1 MKEKHLEIFEKQLV
15 KIKEDYNKIINDKEN
30 KDDKLEELKKI
41 IDKCNI
47 IEEYN
52 IEYLKELNS
61 VEDENN
67 FIQNLK
73 KYEGS
78 ISSKL
83 INENFEKYK
92 NIINK
97 IDALDKINLLILSI
111 VNLKSLSLLE
121 QTKNLKNIFNEIK
134 SQKIYTLNFQLLP
147 SDNLELYL
155 FNLYQIFCSNI
166 YHKINQLKGNYFD
179 EYEAEEEK
187 LANKKMVKEI
197 ALMIDKYKK
206 LKNDI
211 NIKNNKENEN
221 NKDNKDNKEKEI
233 KELYSEISLKN
244 EEYKLF
250 QIIHSNYFKK
260 YINGFNKFYS
270 DLSCDL
276 NQKFFKNNNLNEND
290 IKLFEKF
297 IHTLSNYD
305 FHKLN
310 KHFIKIWKESLEELS
325 IQDINNELKKYNN
338 NDFNFILINDNKDLQ
353 LKYDNEIINIEHIKQ
368 YSLKPLIRYLLYKV
382 DEININNFDLNF
394 ELIKYL
400 KIQYFSEYIHKNIL
414 NDKWKKFYYDVF
426 DSKTI
431 KSLISIVHPSANKI
445 TKEVFIDIIDSI
457 NFFNFYCSNIGQSYP
472 LYSIFISGII
482 QKNEVEPLEI
492 VKYYIR
498 IYIIILHEILGHI
511 LIFLIGSL
519 YDKNVQSPETKS
531 NIYSKTARSQGKEL
545 GEYLHVK
552 LFGKLLKKL
561 TINELCFIFNI
572 KNYSEENY
580 ENFTINFSNC
590 NNEKE
595 YEIPDNLSEIF
606 KNIKI
611 NELEEIPIEIYA
623 SKEFSEIE
631 FNILDYNENY
641 CKIIDILDFKDDDFE
656 KKFDKYYSDSKI
668 N

>member
-1 MKEKHLEIFEKQLV
+1 MKKKHLEIFEKQLV

-30 KDDKLEELKKI
+30 KCDKLEKLKKI

-67 FIQNLK
+67 FKQNLK

-97 IDALDKINLLILSI
+97 IDALDKIKLLIFSI
-111 VNLKSLSLLE
+111 VNLKTLSLLE
-121 QTKNLKNIFNEIK
+121 QTENLKNIFNEIK
-134 SQKIYTLNFQLLP
+134 SQKVYKLNFQLLP

-155 FNLYQIFCSNI
+155 YNLYQIFCSNI
-166 YHKINQLKGNYFD
+166 YDKINELKANHFD
-179 EYEAEEEK
+179 DYEAEEEK
-187 LANKKMVKEI
+187 LSDKKMAKEI
-197 ALMIDKYKK
+197 ALMTDEYKK

-211 NIKNNKENEN
+211 N

-233 KELYSEISLKN
+233 KELDLKISLKT

-276 NQKFFKNNNLNEND
+276 NKKFFKNNNLNESD

-310 KHFIKIWKESLEELS
+310 KHIIKIWKESLEELS
-325 IQDINNELKKYNN
+325 IQDIKNELKKYNSN
-338 NDFNFILINDNKDLQ
+338 YFNFRLINDNKDLQ
-353 LKYDNEIINIEHIKQ
+353 LKYDNGIINIEHIKQ
-368 YSLKPLIRYLLYKV
+368 YSLNPLIRYLIYK
-382 DEININNFDLNF
+382 DGQININNFDLNF

-431 KSLISIVHPSANKI
+431 KSLISIVHQSAKNI

-457 NFFNFYCSNIGQSYP
+457 NFFNFYCSNLGQSYP
-472 LYSIFISGII
+472 LHSIFISGII

-519 YDKNVQSPETKS
+519 YDKNIQSPQTKS
-531 NIYSKTARSQGKEL
+531 NIYSKTARSRGKESE
-545 GEYLHVK
+545 EYLHVK